1 MGARFES
8 LLVTVSVVVN
18 VVFTIPACAQL
29 TADFYEKSCPRAL
42 GLIRSVVE
50 RAIDGESR
58 MGASLL
64 RLHFHDCFV
73 NGCDGSI
80 LLDDTDTF
88 TSEKT
93 AIPNLNSVR
102 GYDVVDEIKST
113 LNEKCKGNMVS
124 CADILAVAARDSVEL
139 GSTSYEVLLGRRDAR
154 TASFNDANTNLP
166 TPFFSSSQLVSIFES
181 HGLKLKDLVVL
192 SGGHTLGL
200 ARCVNFRT
208 RIYNE
213 TNIDSNFKAS
223 RQKICPATGGDDNT
237 TALDGTTPAKFDTA
251 YFKGLIGSKGLL
263 HSDQELFKGD
273 GGESDSLVQY
283 YNNNPKKFYKDFGD
297 SMIKMGNM
305 NVLTGNDG
313 EIRMN
318 CRKVN
323 N

>member
-1 MGARFES
+1 M
-8 LLVTVSVVVN
+8 
-18 VVFTIPACAQL
+18 IPACAQL
-29 TADFYEKSCPRAL
+29 TTDFYEKSCPQAL
-42 GLIRSVVE
+42 GLIRSAVA
-50 RAIDGESR
+50 RAINRESR

-88 TSEKT
+88 TGEKT

-102 GYDVVDEIKST
+102 GFDVVDEIKST
-113 LNEKCKGNMVS
+113 LNEKCKGNVVS
-124 CADILAVAARDSVEL
+124 CADILAVASRDSVDLL
-139 GSTSYEVLLGRRDAR
+139 GGTSYEVLLGRRDAR

>member
-1 MGARFES
+1 MAGRNKS
-8 LLVTVSVVVN
+8 LLV
-18 VVFTIPACAQL
+18 VFTAIMIPACAQL
-29 TADFYEKSCPRAL
+29 TTDFYEKSCPQAL
-42 GLIRSVVE
+42 GLIRSAVA
-50 RAIDGESR
+50 RAINRESR

-88 TSEKT
+88 TGEKT

-102 GYDVVDEIKST
+102 GFDVVDEIKST
-113 LNEKCKGNMVS
+113 LNESAKATWS
-124 CADILAVAARDSVEL
+124 LL
-139 GSTSYEVLLGRRDAR
+139 GGTSYEVLLGRRDAR

-166 TPFFSSSQLVSIFES
+166 TPFFSFSQLVSIFES

-213 TNIDSNFKAS
+213 TNIDSNFTAS
-223 RQKICPATGGDDNT
+223 MQKICPATGGDDNT

-283 YNNNPKKFYKDFGD
+283 YNNNPKEFYKDFGD
-297 SMIKMGNM
+297 SVIKMGNM